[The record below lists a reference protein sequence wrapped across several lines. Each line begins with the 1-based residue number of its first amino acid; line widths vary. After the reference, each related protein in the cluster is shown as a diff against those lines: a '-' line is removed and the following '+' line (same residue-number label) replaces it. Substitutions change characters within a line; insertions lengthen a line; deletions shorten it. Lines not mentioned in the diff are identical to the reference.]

1 MGAGSVTLVASVRG
15 LDARKRHICCRQVCP
30 VDVMVL
36 PRMVKAFELIRART
50 GKEDV
55 LMRGLMKLPQVME
68 THLLAG
74 TWDLMATL
82 AFEEEPV
89 DPRERM
95 VDLVTSKIRR
105 MPLVR
110 DTNTIV
116 PAMSRMRE
124 AHLAHPERRAYAF
137 VFIRTK
143 LGKSQAV
150 MNEIM
155 KYDEVV
161 ESHLLLGKSDVL
173 AVLEFEKGIAPP
185 VSERVARIVTE
196 EIASV
201 NNITDTE
208 TLCPIRSIVK
218 D

>member
-1 MGAGSVTLVASVRG
+1 MADGTASRARSTSST
-15 LDARKRHICCRQVCP
+15 DSRKRHISSNSTP
-30 VDVMVL
+30 LDGVMVL
-36 PRMVKAFELIRART
+36 PRMVKAFGLIRAQT

-55 LMRGLMKLPQVME
+55 LMARLMKLPQVRE

-74 TWDLMATL
+74 DWDVVATL
-82 AFEEEPV
+82 AFDEAPI

-95 VDLVTSKIRR
+95 LDVVTGKIRK

-116 PAMSRMRE
+116 PAISMMRD

-137 VFIRTK
+137 VFIDAR
-143 LGKSQAV
+143 LGKGQPV
-150 MNEIM
+150 MHQLM
-155 KYDEVV
+155 KYSEVV
-161 ESHLLLGKSDVL
+161 ESHLLLGKHDVL
-173 AVLEFEKGIAPP
+173 AVLEFEKGIVPP

-196 EIASV
+196 EIAR
-201 NNITDTE
+201 IGDIIDTE

>member
-1 MGAGSVTLVASVRG
+1 MLSLLKVPIV
-15 LDARKRHICCRQVCP
+15 
-30 VDVMVL
+30 VMIL

-50 GKEDV
+50 GKEEA
-55 LMRGLMKLPQVME
+55 LMERLMKLSQVKE

-74 TWDLMATL
+74 SWDVMATL

-95 VDLVTSKIRR
+95 LDLVTGKIRK
-105 MPLVR
+105 MALVR

-116 PAMSRMRE
+116 PAISKMRE
-124 AHLAHPERRAYAF
+124 THMVRPERRAYAF
-137 VFIRTK
+137 VFIDTK

-150 MNEIM
+150 MSQVM

-173 AVLEFEKGIAPP
+173 AVLEFEKGIVPP
-185 VSERVARIVTE
+185 VSERVARIVTG
-196 EIASV
+196 EIA
-201 NNITDTE
+201 NIGDIVATE
-208 TLCPIRSIVK
+208 TLCPIRSLVK

>member
-1 MGAGSVTLVASVRG
+1 MER
-15 LDARKRHICCRQVCP
+15 
-30 VDVMVL
+30 
-36 PRMVKAFELIRART
+36 
-50 GKEDV
+50 
-55 LMRGLMKLPQVME
+55 LMKLPQVKE

-74 TWDLMATL
+74 SWDIMATL

-95 VDLVTSKIRR
+95 LDLVTGKIRK

-124 AHLAHPERRAYAF
+124 VHLAHPERRAYAF
-137 VFIRTK
+137 VFIGTK

-150 MNEIM
+150 MNDVM

-173 AVLEFEKGIAPP
+173 AVLEFEKGIVPP
-185 VSERVARIVTE
+185 VPERVARIVTE
-196 EIASV
+196 EIAKVSD
-201 NNITDTE
+201 ITDTE
-208 TLCPIRSIVK
+208 TLCPIKSIVK

>member
-1 MGAGSVTLVASVRG
+1 
-15 LDARKRHICCRQVCP
+15 
-30 VDVMVL
+30 VDL
-36 PRMVKAFELIRART
+36 
-50 GKEDV
+50 
-55 LMRGLMKLPQVME
+55 LPQVKE

-74 TWDLMATL
+74 SWDVMATP

-95 VDLVTSKIRR
+95 LDLVTGKIRK

-110 DTNTIV
+110 DTNTMV

-124 AHLAHPERRAYAF
+124 IHLAHPERRAYAF

-150 MNEIM
+150 MNEVI
-155 KYDEVV
+155 KYNDVV

-173 AVLEFEKGIAPP
+173 AVLEFEKGIVPP
-185 VSERVARIVTE
+185 VPERVARIVTE
-196 EIASV
+196 EIAKI
-201 NNITDTE
+201 NDITDTE
-208 TLCPIRSIVK
+208 TLCPIKSIVK

>member
-1 MGAGSVTLVASVRG
+1 MDDGTLTLVRSTG
-15 LDARKRHICCRQVCP
+15 SLDSRKRHICCTSVIP

-55 LMRGLMKLPQVME
+55 LMKGLMKLPQVNE

-95 VDLVTSKIRR
+95 LDLVTGKIRK

-137 VFIRTK
+137 VFIDAK

-155 KYDEVV
+155 KYNEVV

-173 AVLEFEKGIAPP
+173 AVLEFEKGVVPP

-196 EIASV
+196 KIATI
-201 NNITDTE
+201 NDITDTE